1 MVKDSQAIQVEVKVK
16 LEATNAKLKASAGK
30 HCHAIAFEAGN
41 EVTALLHKERF
52 SIGKYH
58 KLQPM
63 KHGRYKILQRIN
75 PNAYVVDL
83 LSCMGIS
90 RTFNVSGLYFYPPS
104 EQPLYLDFQDNSRAR
119 SS

>member
-1 MVKDSQAIQVEVKVK
+1 MIV
-16 LEATNAKLKASAGK
+16 
-30 HCHAIAFEAGN
+30 
-41 EVTALLHKERF
+41 LLHKERF
-52 SIGKYH
+52 SVGKYH

-90 RTFNVSGLYFYPPS
+90 RIFNVSGLYFYSP
-104 EQPLYLDFQDNSRAR
+104 FRAAFIYR
-119 SS
+119 FPRELEGEVFLNGRDKCRACCT